1 MSYKGVGPGR
11 LAITAV
17 MTGIVFVLTSIV
29 HVPTPARGYIHLGDT
44 GVFFSAFA
52 FGPWIGG
59 VAGGVGT
66 SLADVVGGFPLW
78 APFSL
83 LIHGLQGWV
92 VGWMS
97 RRWPGV
103 PGYIMSAVVG
113 GVIVV
118 VGYLAAGVLLSGV
131 GAALGE
137 LPMNVIQVV
146 GGAVVALP
154 LFVAVRQAY
163 PPILSLGRRRG

>member
-1 MSYKGVGPGR
+1 MGR
-11 LAITAV
+11 KSVDPRTLAVTAV
-17 MTGIVFVLTSIV
+17 MAAVVFVLTSLV

-44 GVFFSAFA
+44 GVFFAAFA
-52 FGPWIGG
+52 FGPWIGA

-66 SLADVVGGFPLW
+66 LLADVVGGFPLW

-97 RRWPGV
+97 RRWSGV
-103 PGYIMSAVVG
+103 PGLILSAVVG
-113 GVIVV
+113 GAIVV
-118 VGYLAAGVLLSGV
+118 IGYLVAGLFLAGA

-137 LPMNVIQVV
+137 LPMNVLQVV
-146 GGAVVALP
+146 GGAVVAIP
-154 LFVAVRQAY
+154 LFMAVRQAY
-163 PPILSLGRRRG
+163 PPMMRFGIRK

>member
-1 MSYKGVGPGR
+1 MGR
-11 LAITAV
+11 KSVDPRTLAVTAV
-17 MTGIVFVLTSIV
+17 MAAVVFVLTSIV

-44 GVFFSAFA
+44 GVFFAAFA
-52 FGPWIGG
+52 FGPWIGA

-66 SLADVVGGFPLW
+66 LLADVVGGFPLW

-97 RRWPGV
+97 RRWSGV
-103 PGYIMSAVVG
+103 PGLILSAVVG
-113 GVIVV
+113 GAIVV
-118 VGYLAAGVLLSGV
+118 IGYLVAGLFLAGA

-137 LPMNVIQVV
+137 LPMNVLQVV
-146 GGAVVALP
+146 GGAVVAIP
-154 LFVAVRQAY
+154 LFIAVRQAY
-163 PPILSLGRRRG
+163 PPMMRFGIRK

>member
-1 MSYKGVGPGR
+1 MDRKRFSPGH

-17 MTGIVFVLTSIV
+17 MAGIVFVLTSIV
-29 HVPTPARGYIHLGDT
+29 HVPTPARGYIHLGDA
-44 GVFFSAFA
+44 GVFFTAFA

-66 SLADVVGGFPLW
+66 FLADMVGGFPLW

-103 PGYIMSAVVG
+103 PGYLVSAFVG

-118 VGYLAAGVLLSGV
+118 VGYLAAGVVLSGV

-137 LPMNVIQVV
+137 LPMNVVQVV
-146 GGAVVALP
+146 SGAAVALP
-154 LFVAVRQAY
+154 LFIAVRQAY
-163 PPILSLGRRRG
+163 PPILRLGRPHD

>member
-1 MSYKGVGPGR
+1 MGR
-11 LAITAV
+11 KSVDPRTLAVTAV
-17 MTGIVFVLTSIV
+17 MAAVVFVLTSIV

-44 GVFFSAFA
+44 GVFFAAFA
-52 FGPWIGG
+52 FGPWIGA

-66 SLADVVGGFPLW
+66 LLADVVGGFPLW

-97 RRWPGV
+97 RRWSGV
-103 PGYIMSAVVG
+103 PGLILSAVVG
-113 GVIVV
+113 GAIVV
-118 VGYLAAGVLLSGV
+118 IGYLVAGLFLAGA

-137 LPMNVIQVV
+137 LPMNVLQVV
-146 GGAVVALP
+146 GGAVVAIP
-154 LFVAVRQAY
+154 LFMAVRQAY
-163 PPILSLGRRRG
+163 PPMMRFGIRK